1 MEHLIDYLVYKI
13 KSLCR
18 SKKRLNKSVKT
29 SPSVRPHWSTP
40 PPDGRM
46 FGGSRRY
53 FSCLVYLA
61 THAGEGGKFRQGN
74 FQNNHRTLVQSH
86 LRGDVDEPLV
96 DEEADVLGEE
106 VGDVLQH
113 LPVPAL
119 GSLLQQEC
127 PAKRKVRN
135 SDVESIQRSKLVF
148 L

>member
-1 MEHLIDYLVYKI
+1 M
-13 KSLCR
+13 
-18 SKKRLNKSVKT
+18 
-29 SPSVRPHWSTP
+29 RPHWSTP
-40 PPDGRM
+40 PSDGRM
-46 FGGSRRY
+46 FGESKRY

-74 FQNNHRTLVQSH
+74 FQTSTRLVHSH

-119 GSLLQQEC
+119 GSLLQQER
-127 PAKRKVRN
+127 PAKRRVSN
-135 SDVESIQRSKLVF
+135 SDVEYIPR
-148 L
+148 